1 MGFWYV
7 QLYEWNGVKT
17 QVNFDSLGK
26 KPQIYVG
33 KLSNALNTYPWAPK
47 TVLKIKK
54 KKRKRVS

>member
-26 KPQIYVG
+26 KTKIYVG
-33 KLSNALNTYPWAPK
+33 KLSNALLQLQLTH
-47 TVLKIKK
+47 V
-54 KKRKRVS
+54 